1 MDNGLRMS
9 ALFLDEL
16 AQWKEASH
24 ELNMKQT
31 ITGQK
36 LSLEEKSSNGWNG
49 LKIYCFEEFMEGSV
63 YIYQEIANLCK
74 EHNIKQVYDIGS
86 CVPFQGKIFSS
97 MGIDYTAI
105 EMETNTINCATLYD
119 GMEIVKGTY
128 PFPIDIKDKDH
139 TVAVSSL
146 CMGYLLKDAT
156 LGYEQLAKDFR
167 YFCGSLGPDCFDA
180 FQKHFGVLS
189 ASQDG
194 DIIWAD
200 THRVHESNIEALRR
214 VDSRFNKLFN
224 TRINLNNAKKDCLD
238 SKKVVRSKIKDSFV
252 DLER

>member
-36 LSLEEKSSNGWNG
+36 LSLEEKASNGWNG

-128 PFPIDIKDKDH
+128 PFPIDVKDKDH

-200 THRVHESNIEALRR
+200 THRVHEPNIEALQRI
-214 VDSRFNKLFN
+214 DSRFNKLFN

>member
-24 ELNMKQT
+24 ELNNKQI
-31 ITGQK
+31 ITGQE
-36 LSLEEKSSNGWNG
+36 LSLEEKASNGWNG

-63 YIYQEIANLCK
+63 YVYQEIANLCK

-128 PFPIDIKDKDH
+128 PFPINVKDKDH

-180 FQKHFGVLS
+180 FQKRFGVLS

-200 THRVHESNIEALRR
+200 THRVHEPNIKALRR
-214 VDSRFNKLFN
+214 VDFRFNKLFN
-224 TRINLNNAKKDCLD
+224 IRINLNNVKKNCLD
-238 SKKVVRSKIKDSFV
+238 SKKVVHSKAKNSFV

>member
-1 MDNGLRMS
+1 MDNGFRMS
-9 ALFLDEL
+9 VLFLDEL
-16 AQWKEASH
+16 AQWKEASE
-24 ELNMKQT
+24 ELNNRQVVSN
-31 ITGQK
+31 QA
-36 LSLEEKSSNGWNG
+36 LSLQEKASNGWNG

-63 YIYQEIANLCK
+63 YIYQEIAKLCK
-74 EHNIKQVYDIGS
+74 EHNMKHVYDIGS

-119 GMEIVKGTY
+119 DMEIVKGTY
-128 PFPIDIKDKDH
+128 PFPIDVKDKDH

-167 YFCGSLGPDCFDA
+167 YFCGSLGPDCFDV
-180 FQKHFGVLS
+180 FQKCFGVLS

-194 DIIWAD
+194 DVIWAD
-200 THRVHESNIEALRR
+200 THRVHEPNIEALQRI
-214 VDSRFNKLFN
+214 DSRFNKLFN
-224 TRINLNNAKKDCLD
+224 IRINLNNVKKN
-238 SKKVVRSKIKDSFV
+238 SFNSNKVVHSKTKDSFV

>member
-24 ELNMKQT
+24 ELNMQQT

-36 LSLEEKSSNGWNG
+36 LSLEEKASNGWNG